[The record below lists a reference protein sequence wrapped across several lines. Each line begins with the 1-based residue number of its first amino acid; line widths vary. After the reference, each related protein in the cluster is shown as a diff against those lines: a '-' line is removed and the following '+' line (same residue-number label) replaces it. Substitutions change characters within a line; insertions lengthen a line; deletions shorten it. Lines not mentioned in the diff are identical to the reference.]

1 MKKKII
7 NILIKNL
14 KKKKKD
20 IESHI
25 VSLDVNSLH
34 PTVMTYKLPY
44 GKFNYNENTSK
55 YTTEYILNL
64 VTDGDYFYIFV
75 IDISCPKNMYDKFE
89 ELKLIN

>member
-1 MKKKII
+1 
-7 NILIKNL
+7 
-14 KKKKKD
+14 
-20 IESHI
+20 
-25 VSLDVNSLH
+25 
-34 PTVMTYKLPY
+34 MTYKLPY